1 MGHSV
6 KQRSVQDQASIMA
19 FKPASITA
27 TFALAGI
34 VLALTGFSS
43 SAMAASMNHYQSVL
57 TNFLGME
64 PAAAL
69 EWGSTIAA
77 FLSFVIL
84 TLFGLAYKSAVTAAG
99 DNVVPEGGISIRNVV
114 EGILDFVA
122 GLAEDV
128 IGKPFRKFLPLLVA
142 TFFFILISNLMGMI
156 PGMVPT
162 TESINTNLALGLA
175 VFFYYTWAGIQ
186 EHGASYIKQFTG
198 PVWWLIPLMLLIE
211 VVAHLARPLSLSL
224 RLLGNIFG
232 DHLVLSV
239 FNDLSYGIV
248 APALFSFFGLM
259 VACLQSFI
267 FTLLSSIYISLAISH
282 DH

>member
-1 MGHSV
+1 MRHFFAKLSRQFRFV
-6 KQRSVQDQASIMA
+6 ASYGSAACMLG
-19 FKPASITA
+19 
-27 TFALAGI
+27 FAQIAE
-34 VLALTGFSS
+34 
-43 SAMAASMNHYQSVL
+43 AASMNHYQTVL
-57 TNFLGME
+57 TKALGMDDK
-64 PAAAL
+64 AAL
-69 EWGSTIAA
+69 EWGSTVAA
-77 FLSFVIL
+77 LLAFVVL
-84 TLFGLAYKSAVTAAG
+84 LLLGLAYSGAVKAAG
-99 DNVVPEGGISIRNVV
+99 NNVTPEGHISFRSIV
-114 EGILDFVA
+114 EGVLDFVA

-128 IGKPFRKFLPLLVA
+128 IGKPFRTFLPLLVA

-239 FNDLSYGIV
+239 FNDLSYGII

>member
-1 MGHSV
+1 MRH
-6 KQRSVQDQASIMA
+6 I
-19 FKPASITA
+19 
-27 TFALAGI
+27 FAKLAGFFA
-34 VLALTGFSS
+34 VATGLFSYS
-43 SAMAASMNHYQSVL
+43 QPAVAASMNHYQSIL
-57 TNFLGME
+57 TNVLGMD
-64 PAAAL
+64 PASAL

-77 FLSFVIL
+77 LLAFVVL
-84 TLFGLAYKSAVTAAG
+84 TFFAFAYNKAVTAAG
-99 DNVVPEGGISIRNVV
+99 DNVIPEGGISLRSIV
-114 EGILDFVA
+114 EGVLDFVA

-239 FNDLSYGIV
+239 FNDLSYGII